1 MFIKV
6 IKYLVNSNLPGR
18 GWGETPVLP
27 WYILYLDKKGVTI

>member
-18 GWGETPVLP
+18 GGGETPALP
-27 WYILYLDKKGVTI
+27 CYILHLDKKGVII